1 MSPAGWAR
9 ENANTMVDAALID
22 IDGTLMDSNLLHV
35 LAWRRAFQRLGRQVE
50 ANQILH
56 LIGMGGD
63 QLVPAVLGEDAPE
76 EIQERARTLYTEE
89 FSEKGLSEHVEPFP
103 GAVDLLARLRERGV
117 KVVLASSGE
126 QHDIDRYVQQLGGRE
141 ALDGL
146 VSSAD
151 VAATKPEPDI
161 FVKALEQAG
170 DGASA
175 VVIGDTV
182 FDVEA
187 AGKLGLPCVC
197 VLSGGIERNVLE
209 EAGAAALYHDAA
221 DVLEN
226 IDEVLA
232 IATGL
237 TGQRVGTHAAD

>member
-1 MSPAGWAR
+1 
-9 ENANTMVDAALID
+9 MVDAALID

-63 QLVPAVLGEDAPE
+63 QLVPTVLGEDAPE
-76 EIQERARTLYTEE
+76 ELRERARSLYTEE
-89 FSEKGLSEHVEPFP
+89 YTEKGLSEHVEPFR
-103 GAVDLLARLRERGV
+103 GASDLLARLRERGV

-126 QHDIDRYVQQLGGRE
+126 QRDIDRYVEELGGRE

-151 VAATKPEPDI
+151 VVATKPEPDI
-161 FVKALEQAG
+161 FAKALEQVG
-170 DGASA
+170 GGATA

-187 AGKLGLPCVC
+187 AGKLRLPCVC
-197 VLSGGIERNVLE
+197 VLTGGIERDVLE
-209 EAGAAALYHDAA
+209 DAGASAVYTDVA
-221 DVLEN
+221 DVLDH

-232 IATGL
+232 VRPGAGAVPIP
-237 TGQRVGTHAAD
+237 VGTDD

>member
-1 MSPAGWAR
+1 
-9 ENANTMVDAALID
+9 MVNAALID

-63 QLVPAVLGEDAPE
+63 QLVPTVLGEDAPE
-76 EIQERARTLYTEE
+76 ELRERARSLYTEE
-89 FSEKGLSEHVEPFP
+89 YTEKGLSEHVEPFR
-103 GAVDLLARLRERGV
+103 GASDLLVRLRERGV

-126 QHDIDRYVQQLGGRE
+126 QRDIDRYVEELGGRE

-151 VAATKPEPDI
+151 VVATKPEPDI
-161 FVKALEQAG
+161 FAKALEQVG
-170 DGASA
+170 DGATA

-197 VLSGGIERNVLE
+197 VLTGGIERDVLE
-209 EAGAAALYHDAA
+209 DAGAAAVYTDVA
-221 DVLEN
+221 DVLDH

-232 IATGL
+232 VRPGAGAVPIP
-237 TGQRVGTHAAD
+237 VGTDD

>member
-1 MSPAGWAR
+1 
-9 ENANTMVDAALID
+9 MVDAALID

-56 LIGMGGD
+56 LMGMGGD
-63 QLVPAVLGEDAPE
+63 QLAPTILGENAPE
-76 EIQERARTLYTEE
+76 DLRERARALYTEE
-89 FSEKGLSEHVEPFP
+89 YTEKGLSEHVEPFR
-103 GAVDLLARLRERGV
+103 GASDLLVRLRERGV

-126 QHDIDRYVQQLGGRE
+126 QRDIDRYVEELGGRE

-151 VAATKPEPDI
+151 VVATKPEPDI
-161 FVKALEQAG
+161 FAKALEQVG
-170 DGASA
+170 DGATA

-197 VLSGGIERNVLE
+197 VLTGGIERHVLE
-209 EAGAAALYHDAA
+209 EAGAAAVFNDVA
-221 DVLEN
+221 DVLDH

-232 IATGL
+232 VSAGS
-237 TGQRVGTHAAD
+237 RVEPAPVGIDD

>member
-1 MSPAGWAR
+1 
-9 ENANTMVDAALID
+9 MVDAALID

-56 LIGMGGD
+56 LVGMGGD
-63 QLVPAVLGEDAPE
+63 QLVPTVLGEDAPGE
-76 EIQERARTLYTEE
+76 LRERARSLYTEE
-89 FSEKGLSEHVEPFP
+89 YTEKGLSEHVEPFR
-103 GAVDLLARLRERGV
+103 GASDLLVRLRERGV

-126 QHDIDRYVQQLGGRE
+126 QRDIDRYVEELGGRE

-151 VAATKPEPDI
+151 VVATKPEPDI
-161 FVKALEQAG
+161 FAKALEQVG
-170 DGASA
+170 DGATA

-197 VLSGGIERNVLE
+197 VLTGGIERDVLAG
-209 EAGAAALYHDAA
+209 AGAAAVYTDVA
-221 DVLEN
+221 DVLDH

-232 IATGL
+232 VRSGVGAVPIP
-237 TGQRVGTHAAD
+237 VGTDD

>member
-1 MSPAGWAR
+1 
-9 ENANTMVDAALID
+9 MVDAALID

-63 QLVPAVLGEDAPE
+63 QLVPTVLGEDAPE
-76 EIQERARTLYTEE
+76 ELRERARSLYTEE
-89 FSEKGLSEHVEPFP
+89 YTEKGLSEHVEPFR
-103 GAVDLLARLRERGV
+103 GASDLLVRLRERGV

-126 QHDIDRYVQQLGGRE
+126 QRDIDRYVEELGGRE

-151 VAATKPEPDI
+151 VVATKPEPDI
-161 FVKALEQAG
+161 FAKALEQVG
-170 DGASA
+170 DGATA

-197 VLSGGIERNVLE
+197 VLTGGIERDVLE
-209 EAGAAALYHDAA
+209 DAGAAAVYTDVA
-221 DVLEN
+221 DVLDH

-232 IATGL
+232 VRSGAGAAPIP
-237 TGQRVGTHAAD
+237 VGTDD